1 VALQE
6 IVPKTGSFAFYQ
18 KKALQVKQADLR
30 DIFKKAFKSVCTSTI
45 AVFLDLLSPSATSSA
60 IKTTGG
66 AEEDPIGLE
75 SADKWDIQMD

>member
-75 SADKWDIQMD
+75 SADK